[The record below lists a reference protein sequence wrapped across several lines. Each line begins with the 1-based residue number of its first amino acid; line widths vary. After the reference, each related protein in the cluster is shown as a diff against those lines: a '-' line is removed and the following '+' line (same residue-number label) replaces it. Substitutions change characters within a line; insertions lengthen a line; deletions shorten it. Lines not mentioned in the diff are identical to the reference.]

1 VKQYLQTE
9 ESLAVNMD
17 LDTTGLHQ
25 QGHIL
30 RFTKRL
36 QACTKLGLTLRSCFQ
51 KKTGQ
56 QISEYVT
63 KMILIDIENY
73 NTLGLRDCSFFY
85 FDFGFENKEL
95 NI

>member
-1 VKQYLQTE
+1 
-9 ESLAVNMD
+9 MD
-17 LDTTGLHQ
+17 LDTTGLH
-25 QGHIL
+25 
-30 RFTKRL
+30 
-36 QACTKLGLTLRSCFQ
+36 RSTRPYTAFHKKTSSLYETWADPSIMLSE